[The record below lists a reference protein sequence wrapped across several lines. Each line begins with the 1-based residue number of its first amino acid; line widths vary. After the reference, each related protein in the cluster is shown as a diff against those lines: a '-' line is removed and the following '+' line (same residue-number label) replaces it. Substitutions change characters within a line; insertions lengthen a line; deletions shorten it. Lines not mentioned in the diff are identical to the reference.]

1 MSNIFT
7 NFAQHS
13 LAFRKQ
19 EIIVFVKED
28 HNGRRLLFAL
38 KMINL
43 SYNYR
48 QFMAMVRI
56 IPCALLLFSC
66 WWFSH
71 HPVCSWWW
79 MLYHHYRDLR
89 DKWAFP
95 CTTTTQHHRS
105 MHHWTT
111 EWMGSALAK
120 LFLLF
125 NQAQAQLS
133 RLLRRPRHLISP
145 GIVQLYCCALDY
157 THLLCTFLR
166 IRFRTLLTRIAT
178 DHNSFVI
185 PD

>member
-1 MSNIFT
+1 MSNIFS

-48 QFMAMVRI
+48 QFMAMDHGTYYTMR
-56 IPCALLLFSC
+56 PPPLQLLVIFTS
-66 WWFSH
+66 SR
-71 HPVCSWWW
+71 VQWWW

-111 EWMGSALAK
+111 EWMGQALSSLQPSSSSAQSPPSPSSLD
-120 LFLLF
+120 
-125 NQAQAQLS
+125 LS
-133 RLLRRPRHLISP
+133 WH
-145 GIVQLYCCALDY
+145 CAII
-157 THLLCTFLR
+157 LLCTRLYASLVHLFENPISHTSYENCPR
-166 IRFRTLLTRIAT
+166 QQFIRDPWLNA
-178 DHNSFVI
+178 
-185 PD
+185 